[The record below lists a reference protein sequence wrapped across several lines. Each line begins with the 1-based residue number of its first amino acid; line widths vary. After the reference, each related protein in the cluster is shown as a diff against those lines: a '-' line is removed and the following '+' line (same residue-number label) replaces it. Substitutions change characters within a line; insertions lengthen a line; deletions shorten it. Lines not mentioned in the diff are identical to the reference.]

1 MNRFFR
7 FSARLALT
15 YIALSVLVLALF
27 AIRLWYSWR
36 VNLST
41 LRAYVHGESLQR
53 SVVESF
59 WYGIAGAI
67 GIVVVPGAFSGWMI
81 RRALLFEVQEISGT
95 ASANQ

>member
-15 YIALSVLVLALF
+15 YIALSVLVLAL
-27 AIRLWYSWR
+27 IRLWHSWR
-36 VNLST
+36 VNRST
-41 LRAYVHGESLQR
+41 FRAHVHGESLER

-59 WYGIAGAI
+59 WYGIACAI
-67 GIVVVPGAFSGWMI
+67 GIVVVLGVFIGWMI
-81 RRALLFEVQEISGT
+81 RRGLLFEVQEISGT